1 MHRFTNL
8 AAVLVAGGAFAA
20 TTSAT
25 ADERAPGPA
34 KLGQGTQ
41 LHYAG
46 CYEHLGRFELPIAV
60 VGADLPAGFSY
71 MSAPPGTAVVNVVGL
86 DCRLDDE
93 RIVDLFIAAPV
104 STTPEGFTPP
114 WVGRNLRVIRRHT
127 TQPRAATRFEQWCF
141 GQVIRGGDGD
151 ATVRFTEQGGR
162 IGDIS
167 VGDEANSVALHTET
181 TADERGEPAASL
193 QAGTA
198 IQHFTVANGDV
209 HGKVVFEAGPGMRAF
224 LGTAQLTLDGVHYDG
239 FGAHVYQNS
248 LGDPFDFTYTGMT
261 ACPPGLD

>member
-1 MHRFTNL
+1 MHRFTKF

-20 TTSAT
+20 TASAT
-25 ADERAPGPA
+25 ADEQEPGPA
-34 KLGQGTQ
+34 TLGQGTQ

-46 CYEHLGRFELPIAV
+46 CYEHLGRFALPIAV

-71 MSAPPGTAVVNVVGL
+71 MPAPPGSAFVNVVGL

-104 STTPEGFTPP
+104 TTTPDGFTPSG
-114 WVGRNLRVIRRHT
+114 VGRNLRVIRRHT
-127 TQPRAATRFEQWCF
+127 TQPRAATRFAQWCF

-167 VGDEANSVALHTET
+167 VGDEVHSIALHTET

-193 QAGTA
+193 TAGTA
-198 IQHFTVANGDV
+198 IQHFTVGNGHV
-209 HGKVVFEAGPGMRAF
+209 RGKVVFEAGPGTRAF
-224 LGTAQLTLDGVHYDG
+224 DGSAQLTLDGVRYDG
-239 FGAHVYQNS
+239 MGAHVYPNA
-248 LGDPFDFTYTGMT
+248 LGDPFDFTYTGLT